1 VARGPDGSTCCGSR
15 STKLGAPGARAAG
28 RTLELEH
35 GTLREILGGPG
46 LDAIERSITLT
57 ARGETGLVLD

>member
-1 VARGPDGSTCCGSR
+1 
-15 STKLGAPGARAAG
+15 
-28 RTLELEH
+28 
-35 GTLREILGGPG
+35 LREILSGPG